1 MFDDMFKGSDA
12 NVSDM
17 LEAMSLMQK
26 PGHNAEVSFYELYMK
41 SGINARIP
49 KMYFG
54 EKFSDTCSQ
63 GILILEDVGT
73 DSAISKLFETLSAD
87 EIKQVLKS
95 LAALNAFSLKH
106 PEFINIGEVTM
117 ASVMSNFTKKD
128 ILGTLLK
135 SSTLGDERLTELY
148 NKLME
153 YESVLKDLSVFET
166 VAAECGLP
174 SMLVHGDLWSSNVM
188 WKKNVDGTRNLA
200 GIVDWQLYAHAMSQ
214 ILPVFGT
221 IGEANLVSRFPDR
234 KDEVVEGMKRKTK
247 GLLEDILINLKKNYL
262 VKN

>member
-1 MFDDMFKGSDA
+1 MLDA
-12 NVSDM
+12 
-17 LEAMSLMQK
+17 LTLMQK
-26 PGHNAEVSFYELYMK
+26 PGHNSEVSFYELYMK

-63 GILILEDVGT
+63 GLLILEDVGS
-73 DSAISKLFETLSAD
+73 DCAVSKPFEILSVD
-87 EIKQVLKS
+87 EIKQVLKL
-95 LAALNAFSLKH
+95 LAALNAFSLKN
-106 PEFINIGEVTM
+106 PEYTKIGEQTM
-117 ASVMSNFTKKD
+117 ASVMTYFAEKN

-200 GIVDWQLYAHAMSQ
+200 GIVDWQLKNSFLKLYAHAMAQ
-214 ILPVFGT
+214 VLPVFGT
-221 IGEANLVSRFPDR
+221 LAEADIKARFPDR
-234 KDEVVEGMKRKTK
+234 KDEFIAAMKRKTK

-262 VKN
+262 VQN